1 MASNHDLPPYVDNA
15 TGIEE
20 TAPEERSVVS
30 VNYKLVFDQI
40 SQRLEDNDKRLAKKK
55 ISSDYHQGTRTAL
68 LSMDLELRLLF
79 GLLPRFDNENESPIL
94 WENQ

>member
-1 MASNHDLPPYVDNA
+1 MASKYEESKYVDNE

-20 TAPEERSVVS
+20 TAPEERSIVS
-30 VNYKLVFDQI
+30 INYKLVFAQIDQKLKENDR
-40 SQRLEDNDKRLAKKK
+40 RLEKKE
-55 ISSDYHQGTRTAL
+55 ISLDYHRGIRTAL

-79 GLLPRFDNENESPIL
+79 GLLPRFDTKNESPIL